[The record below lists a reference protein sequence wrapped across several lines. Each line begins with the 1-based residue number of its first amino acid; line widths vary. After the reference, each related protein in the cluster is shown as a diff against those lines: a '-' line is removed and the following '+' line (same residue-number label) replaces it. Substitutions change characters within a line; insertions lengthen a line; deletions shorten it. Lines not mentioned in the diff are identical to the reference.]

1 MAIDTRPK
9 LESSIQVFGPWTGRI
24 PGPTD
29 TVDKQWVVWM
39 YTGITAATPP
49 AAVSI
54 GELVLK
60 VESTKTLVMNVQST
74 QEMILNTGS
83 TKELI
88 MSVGHLQEIVLNVES
103 TKELI
108 LNVES

>member
-9 LESSIQVFGPWTGRI
+9 LESSIQVFGPWTGRV

-29 TVDKQWVVWM
+29 IVDKQWVIWM
-39 YTGITAATPP
+39 YTGIEAAAPSVT
-49 AAVSI
+49 I
-54 GELVLK
+54 GELVLE
-60 VESTKTLVMNVQST
+60 VESTKEMVLNTQST
-74 QEMILNTGS
+74 KELVLNTESTKEIVINAES

-88 MSVGHLQEIVLNVES
+88 INVES

-108 LNVES
+108 LNIES

>member
-9 LESSIQVFGPWTGRI
+9 LESSIQVFGPWTGRV

-29 TVDKQWVVWM
+29 TIDKQWVIWM
-39 YTGITAATPP
+39 YTGITAAIP
-49 AAVSI
+49 SIFI
-54 GELVLK
+54 GELVLE

-74 QEMILNTGS
+74 QELILNTGS

-88 MSVGHLQEIVLNVES
+88 MSIGRLQKIVLNVES